1 MKAEADTQDA
11 EYALTDCVA
20 KIDCVAQM
28 DCVEYNDWVEVVA
41 ELGTNEIESAVY
53 AVIAVLT
60 APTTFEAVTKLVV

>member
-1 MKAEADTQDA
+1 
-11 EYALTDCVA
+11 
-20 KIDCVAQM
+20 M